1 MNWLSV
7 LFAVAWVYVV
17 TVLKR
22 CKLDFWLFLVGS
34 VGVFVLCLLWLEPLL
49 VVPMQKAV
57 AVVSGLLG
65 ELTGVFQSYF
75 QKGMLFIQNGG
86 NSLSLYIDFECSGI
100 IETLAFLSLL
110 WFFPVYRLYEK
121 IIVSIAGILAIFFS
135 NVMRIYLICLLI
147 YFFGDGIYF
156 YAHTVFGRI
165 FFYACTIMLYFLVFT
180 KSHII
185 RQKVG
190 AFHYDGN
197 R

>member
-1 MNWLSV
+1 M
-7 LFAVAWVYVV
+7 
-17 TVLKR
+17 
-22 CKLDFWLFLVGS
+22 GS

-165 FFYACTIMLYFLVFT
+165 FF
-180 KSHII
+180 
-185 RQKVG
+185 
-190 AFHYDGN
+190 
-197 R
+197 

>member
-7 LFAVAWVYVV
+7 VFAIVWVYVL

-22 CKLDFWLFLVGS
+22 CRLDFWLYLVGS
-34 VGVFVLCLLWLEPLL
+34 VGMFLLCLIWLEPVL
-49 VVPMQKAV
+49 VVPLQKAV
-57 AVVSGLLG
+57 AVVSGMLG
-65 ELTGVFQSYF
+65 ELTGVFDSYF

-100 IETLAFLSLL
+100 IETMAFLSLL
-110 WFFPVYRLYEK
+110 WFFPVYRPHEK
-121 IIVSIAGILAIFFS
+121 IVVSIGGILSIFLF
-135 NVMRIYLICLLI
+135 NVLRIYLICILI

-156 YAHTVFGRI
+156 YAHTVFARI
-165 FFYACTIMLYFLVFT
+165 FFYICTILLYFIVFT

-190 AFHYDGN
+190 AFHYESN
-197 R
+197 H

>member
-1 MNWLSV
+1 MNWLSIVCAVIWGYV
-7 LFAVAWVYVV
+7 L

-22 CKLDFWLFLVGS
+22 CKLYFWLFLVGS
-34 VGVFVLCLLWLEPLL
+34 VGMFMLCLIWLEPVL

-57 AVVSGLLG
+57 AVVSGMLG
-65 ELTGVFQSYF
+65 ELTGVFESYF
-75 QKGMLFIQNGG
+75 EKGMLFIQNGG

-110 WFFPVYRLYEK
+110 WFFPVYRFYEK
-121 IIVSIAGILAIFFS
+121 IVVSIAGILAIFFS
-135 NVMRIYLICLLI
+135 NVLRIYLICVLI

-165 FFYACTIMLYFLVFT
+165 FFYACTILLYFFVFT
-180 KSHII
+180 KSHIV

-190 AFHYDGN
+190 AFNYDSN
-197 R
+197 H

>member
-1 MNWLSV
+1 MNWLSIVCAVIWGYV
-7 LFAVAWVYVV
+7 L

-22 CKLDFWLFLVGS
+22 CKLHFWLFLVGS
-34 VGVFVLCLLWLEPLL
+34 VGMFMLCLIWLEPVL

-57 AVVSGLLG
+57 AVVSGMLG
-65 ELTGVFQSYF
+65 ELTGVFESYF
-75 QKGMLFIQNGG
+75 EKGMLFIQNGG

-110 WFFPVYRLYEK
+110 WFFPVYRFYEK
-121 IIVSIAGILAIFFS
+121 IVVSIAGILAIFFS
-135 NVMRIYLICLLI
+135 NVLRIYLICVLI

-165 FFYACTIMLYFLVFT
+165 FFYACTILLYFFVFT
-180 KSHII
+180 KSHIV

-190 AFHYDGN
+190 AFNYDSN
-197 R
+197 H

>member
-7 LFAVAWVYVV
+7 VFAIIWVYVL

-22 CKLDFWLFLVGS
+22 CKLDFWLYLVGS
-34 VGVFVLCLLWLEPLL
+34 VGMFLLCLVWLEPIL
-49 VVPMQKAV
+49 VVPLQKAV
-57 AVVSGLLG
+57 AVVSGMLG
-65 ELTGVFQSYF
+65 ELTGVFDSYF

-100 IETLAFLSLL
+100 IETMAFLALL
-110 WFFPVYRLYEK
+110 WFFPVYRFHEK
-121 IIVSIAGILAIFFS
+121 IVVSIGGILSIFLF
-135 NVMRIYLICLLI
+135 NVLRIYLICILI

-156 YAHTVFGRI
+156 YAHTVFARI
-165 FFYACTIMLYFLVFT
+165 FFYICTIMLYFLVFT

-190 AFHYDGN
+190 AFHYESDH
-197 R
+197 

>member
-7 LFAVAWVYVV
+7 VCAMIWVYVL

-22 CKLDFWLFLVGS
+22 CKLHFWLFLVGS
-34 VGVFVLCLLWLEPLL
+34 VGMFMLCLIWLEPVL

-57 AVVSGLLG
+57 AVVSGMLG
-65 ELTGVFQSYF
+65 ELTGVFESYF
-75 QKGMLFIQNGG
+75 EKGMLFIQNGG

-100 IETLAFLSLL
+100 IETMAFLSLL
-110 WFFPVYRLYEK
+110 WFFPVYHFYEK
-121 IIVSIAGILAIFFS
+121 IVVSIAGILAIFFS
-135 NVMRIYLICLLI
+135 NVLRINLICILI

-165 FFYACTIMLYFLVFT
+165 FFYACTILLYFFVFT

-190 AFHYDGN
+190 AFNYDSDH
-197 R
+197 

>member
-7 LFAVAWVYVV
+7 VFAIIWVYVL

-22 CKLDFWLFLVGS
+22 CRLDFWLYLVGS
-34 VGVFVLCLLWLEPLL
+34 VGMFLLCLVWLEPIL
-49 VVPMQKAV
+49 VVPLQKAV
-57 AVVSGLLG
+57 AVVSGMLG
-65 ELTGVFQSYF
+65 ELTGVFDSYF

-100 IETLAFLSLL
+100 IETMAFLALL
-110 WFFPVYRLYEK
+110 WFFPVYRFHEK
-121 IIVSIAGILAIFFS
+121 IVVSIGGILSIFLF
-135 NVMRIYLICLLI
+135 NVLRIYLICILI

-156 YAHTVFGRI
+156 YAHTVFARI
-165 FFYACTIMLYFLVFT
+165 FFYICTIMLYFLVFT

-190 AFHYDGN
+190 AFHYESDH
-197 R
+197 